1 MRRNPQQHQHFTLA
15 AVSSQPYQSIT
26 PMMRSR
32 SFVTTALLAA
42 LAAAPQLAHAQIPA
56 APADTTHKYED
67 PGGQPAAVKKPF
79 FKSKGFRASI
89 VPALLIGY
97 GASTINGNGFYSS
110 YDAKR
115 DIRRAFGDY
124 RNHIDDFLQWSPYLE
139 IPVVLLAGVESHN
152 DRLNLGLVI
161 VKSELIMLSSVYVVK
176 TLAGV
181 ERPDGSD
188 NLSFP
193 SGHTAQAFL
202 AASIVHTE
210 FRDKSQWYGIGAYTL
225 ATSVAAFRMINNKHW
240 ESDVVAGAGF
250 GIMSAHLAYLT
261 HRNRWGHKPTGRG
274 VGDTSFLPTWS
285 PAGGAGLCFTWR
297 PK

>member
-1 MRRNPQQHQHFTLA
+1 
-15 AVSSQPYQSIT
+15 
-26 PMMRSR
+26 MRSR